1 MSQEVERHEP
11 RVPVNRIRLGRD
23 YAAEIRAIIE
33 DMTNGEESW
42 VAGIIAAKL
51 AARLRETDPELL
63 QGWLDRG
70 AETFLKQSILSRDA
84 AHRTHNRQTANRQ
97 ALRSA
102 VEAAEQG
109 DKRPL
114 YDFLDNVYEV
124 EGGARRRLRDMNRGD
139 LRFAAAKYRRRA
151 AENTFVGKFL
161 EALATKVGE
170 DKVSDHFTEEE
181 LAKMW
186 GSLGSL

>member
-1 MSQEVERHEP
+1 MSQDLERHEAK
-11 RVPVNRIRLGRD
+11 VPVNRVRLGRD

-33 DMTNGEESW
+33 EMTNGEQSW
-42 VAGIIAAKL
+42 VAGIVAAKL

-70 AETFLKQSILSRDA
+70 AETFLRQAIISRDA
-84 AHRTHNRQTANRQ
+84 AHRTHNRQTATRQ
-97 ALRSA
+97 MLKGA
-102 VEAAEQG
+102 VEQAEQG
-109 DKRPL
+109 NTRPL

-124 EGGARRRLRDMNRGD
+124 EGGARRRLRDMGRAD
-139 LRFAAAKYRRRA
+139 LQFAAAKYRRRA
-151 AENTFVGKFL
+151 AENAFVGKFL
-161 EALATKVGE
+161 EAIATQVGD